1 MANLFF
7 IHTPLELLIA
17 QQIINQ
23 EKLTDN
29 VMLCG
34 YVGEDKHFLDTYRLT
49 IIPSMWMES
58 VLMPDV
64 AGWAAIEK
72 RHLLK
77 TALRAFRR
85 YKEICSLLKAHRIV
99 RGEKR
104 CVSKFGRS
112 ENI

>member
-34 YVGEDKHFLDTYRLT
+34 YVGENKHFLDTYRLT

-64 AGWAAIEK
+64 AGSAAIEK
-72 RHLLK
+72 RHL
-77 TALRAFRR
+77 
-85 YKEICSLLKAHRIV
+85 
-99 RGEKR
+99 
-104 CVSKFGRS
+104 
-112 ENI
+112 

>member
-34 YVGEDKHFLDTYRLT
+34 YVGEISIFL
-49 IIPSMWMES
+49 IP
-58 VLMPDV
+58 
-64 AGWAAIEK
+64 
-72 RHLLK
+72 
-77 TALRAFRR
+77 
-85 YKEICSLLKAHRIV
+85 IV
-99 RGEKR
+99 
-104 CVSKFGRS
+104 
-112 ENI
+112 